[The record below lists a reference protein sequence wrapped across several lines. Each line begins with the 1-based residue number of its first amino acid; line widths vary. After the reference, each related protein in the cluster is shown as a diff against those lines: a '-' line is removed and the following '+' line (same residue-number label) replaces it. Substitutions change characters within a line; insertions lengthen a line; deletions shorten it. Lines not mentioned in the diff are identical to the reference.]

1 MAFDHQ
7 DDLTNITVLRSPSRR
22 NRFSLLAKALIGS
35 ETVLLH
41 QARYEG
47 GHGLRKDIDRWLEVL
62 TPKVHAQKESH
73 LLLVKGT
80 LDLSAFSSIMP
91 SFLPG
96 SVASSYNLNR
106 PIHVVEYF
114 ERGSLRDSL
123 DRGEFSSRTAGGAGS
138 NWSAKM
144 TVLKDVAAALR
155 FIQNHMHGQQHGA
168 LSSSSIFVD
177 QDGRAYLS
185 WHDPKATR
193 LDFTMGRSD
202 HWRWFSPTNLLAL
215 RSWLDQEGNPLE
227 VQDIDPDDMY
237 SFGILAWE
245 VATEELPLESVDLPS
260 SLRLSDDIERRF
272 ARAASPPLQ
281 RIIQHCL
288 EPAKRSRLSW
298 DDLLSE
304 LESIDPQSM
313 ETPHSIGDDSPKR
326 SNASPALLDSTQ
338 YAVPGGPI
346 PSDKSM
352 VVKMMESVLDSTFYR
367 RDLPEHLDSFTSDTG
382 KRLFREIILAG
393 TGECF
398 FKLCTSFNT
407 QSDPAFCG
415 VSSLSMVLNAL
426 GIDPRKQWRGVWRWY
441 SDEQLDCCA
450 SIEVMKQKGITFN
463 QFNCL
468 ARCHAKV
475 IAKRADRYTIQEFRR
490 DIQAVSCSDESHMVL
505 SFSRAALG
513 QTGSGHFSPIGGY
526 HEPEDKVLVLDTAR
540 FKYPP
545 FYATVTELWES
556 LLPQDPETGVCR
568 GYFLISA
575 TAKQKLDMQRKLL
588 RTSLDG
594 NSQELASSGNSSS
607 VSLPT
612 LADVKENVVDSS
624 LAMENQDECVECDC
638 VSSPQHHSRK

>member
-7 DDLTNITVLRSPSRR
+7 DDLTNITILRPPSRR
-22 NRFSLLAKALIGS
+22 NRFSLLAKAHVRR

-47 GHGLRKDIDRWLEVL
+47 GHGLRKNLEQWLEVF
-62 TPKVHAQKESH
+62 TPKAHEQKESH
-73 LLLVKGT
+73 LLVVKGT
-80 LDLSAFSSIMP
+80 LDSSISSSIMS

-96 SVASSYNLNR
+96 SIASSYNLNR

-114 ERGSLRDSL
+114 ERGSLRDCL
-123 DRGEFSSRTAGGAGS
+123 DRGEFLTRTMGGAGS

-144 TVLKDVAAALR
+144 TVLKDVALALHS
-155 FIQNHMHGQQHGA
+155 IQKHMHGQQHGA
-168 LSSSSIFVD
+168 LSSGSIFIND
-177 QDGRAYLS
+177 HGRAYLS

-193 LDFTMGRSD
+193 LDFTTGRSD
-202 HWRWFSPTNLLAL
+202 HWRWLSPTNLLAL
-215 RSWLDQEGNPLE
+215 RSWLGQEENPLE
-227 VQDIDPDDMY
+227 IHNADPDDMY
-237 SFGILAWE
+237 SFGILIWE
-245 VATEELPLESVDLPS
+245 VATEELPFENIELPS
-260 SLRLSDDIERRF
+260 SLRLSDNFERRF
-272 ARAASPPLQ
+272 VREALPPLQ
-281 RIIQHCL
+281 RIIQQCL
-288 EPAKRSRLSW
+288 KPAKSNRLSW
-298 DDLLSE
+298 DDLLLE

-313 ETPHSIGDDSPKR
+313 GVPHSIGDDSSKR
-326 SNASPALLDSTQ
+326 SNASLELPDSTRCV
-338 YAVPGGPI
+338 VPDGPI
-346 PSDKSM
+346 SSDKSM
-352 VVKMMESVLDSTFYR
+352 VVEMMESVLDSTFYR
-367 RDLPEHLDSFTSDTG
+367 RDLPEHLSSFTSDTG
-382 KRLFREIILAG
+382 KRLFREMILAG

-441 SDEQLDCCA
+441 TDEQLDCCA

-475 IAKRADRYTIQEFRR
+475 TAKRADRHTIQEFRR
-490 DIQAVSCSDESHMVL
+490 DIQAVSRSDDSHMVL

-526 HEPEDKVLVLDTAR
+526 HEVEDKVLVLDTAR

-575 TAKQKLDMQRKLL
+575 TAKQRLDMQRRHL

-594 NSQELASSGNSSS
+594 SSQDSTSSRDSSS
-607 VSLPT
+607 LSLP
-612 LADVKENVVDSS
+612 LPADVDKNVVDSN
-624 LAMENQDECVECDC
+624 LAMEHQDECTECDC
-638 VSSPQHHSRK
+638 VNSS